1 MRPSGDTSSDRPRSH
16 CHARPDQ
23 AGSAQQ
29 RLRAQLSSTVLAPQG
44 EYVPSASPRACLR
57 GFYEWSQPDS
67 NEWRAAAQMRDPG
80 SKERSH
86 ANAEAAS
93 GVIGLPVELGGW
105 VEKHLDRNAAAIVNS
120 CSCLSSAICA
130 AKPQADDC
138 TVAEVAPPELA
149 LGPHDRDRESFVGLL
164 VADGERVLSAGS
176 EAGD

>member
-1 MRPSGDTSSDRPRSH
+1 
-16 CHARPDQ
+16 
-23 AGSAQQ
+23 
-29 RLRAQLSSTVLAPQG
+29 
-44 EYVPSASPRACLR
+44 
-57 GFYEWSQPDS
+57 
-67 NEWRAAAQMRDPG
+67 MRDPG

-176 EAGD
+176 EAGDADERQVSADERVQWGAQQDCNEAVAAAVP